1 MAQACCGHIDS
12 SQSAGSLL
20 VWPCNPV
27 GVGSRNLKP
36 QARKRQKAKSAAEP
50 GIPNLGE
57 QGQAGEAGAHQ
68 QQHQQQGLSCAGGSG
83 SVSPAV
89 GRWEVPQSPAAAA
102 QVQAGSPQ
110 VPPAA
115 GAGEA
120 AADLHGREGGSSP
133 AGEPQVA
140 GGSLRGAAN
149 REGSQ
154 PGRLL
159 LKPPLPPS
167 VGASQHRLAQM
178 SRPGSAEA
186 APSSIVGG
194 GPPDTV

>member
-1 MAQACCGHIDS
+1 MQACCGHIDS
-12 SQSAGSLL
+12 SQSTGSLL

-36 QARKRQKAKSAAEP
+36 RARKRQKAKSAAEP

-68 QQHQQQGLSCAGGSG
+68 HQHQQQGLSWAGGSG
-83 SVSPAV
+83 SESPAV

-110 VPPAA
+110 VPSAA
-115 GAGEA
+115 GAGEN
-120 AADLHGREGGSSP
+120 GSSP

-140 GGSLRGAAN
+140 GGSLRGAAS